1 LDKYVDIQL
10 KDYKGT
16 MGTGKIDAT
25 LAIMNLLATPCCD
38 LIVGK
43 EATIDINRF
52 VGDGKNGVTMF
63 GDYVISDEVRER
75 LDINGDQIFGGKLY
89 IACRQTGI
97 GVITIKYIA
106 GGTSVG
112 GGNTVGGK
120 LIEKDIVL
128 IVRENND
135 ANGWL

>member
-1 LDKYVDIQL
+1 
-10 KDYKGT
+10 
-16 MGTGKIDAT
+16 
-25 LAIMNLLATPCCD
+25 
-38 LIVGK
+38 
-43 EATIDINRF
+43 
-52 VGDGKNGVTMF
+52 MF

-89 IACRQTGI
+89 ITCRQTGI

-135 ANGWL
+135 TNGWL